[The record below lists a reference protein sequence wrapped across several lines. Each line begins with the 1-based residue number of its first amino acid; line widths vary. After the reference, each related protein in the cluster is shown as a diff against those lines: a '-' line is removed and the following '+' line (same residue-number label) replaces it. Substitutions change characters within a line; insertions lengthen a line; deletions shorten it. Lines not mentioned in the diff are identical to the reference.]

1 MTIIAAD
8 DLFRFYHPGDTE
20 VRAVRGAIRSVDCG
34 GTTVALVGPPGSRK
48 STLLACIAGLDEPNG
63 GTVTTDGPLPSGPA
77 VQIIYTS
84 NSDPNPVT
92 NKQIRLENERYLIAH
107 NGKLATLTMSAPAGA
122 DNADQWKLMADS
134 FRWN

>member
-1 MTIIAAD
+1 
-8 DLFRFYHPGDTE
+8 
-20 VRAVRGAIRSVDCG
+20 
-34 GTTVALVGPPGSRK
+34 
-48 STLLACIAGLDEPNG
+48 
-63 GTVTTDGPLPSGPA
+63 

-107 NGKLATLTMSAPAGA
+107 NGKLATLTKLAPAGA

-134 FRWN
+134 FRWK